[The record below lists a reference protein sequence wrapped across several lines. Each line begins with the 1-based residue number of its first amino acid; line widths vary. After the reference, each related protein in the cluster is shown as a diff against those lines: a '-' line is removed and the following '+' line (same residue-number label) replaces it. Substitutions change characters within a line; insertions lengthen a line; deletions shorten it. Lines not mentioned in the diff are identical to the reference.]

1 MAILIDSKTRLV
13 VQGITGRDG
22 AFHTKQMIAY
32 GTKVVA
38 GVTPGKAGE
47 QVNGVPVYDSCF
59 EAVDAT
65 GANASILFVPA
76 PYAKDAAIEAIE
88 AGIELL
94 VMITERIPFHDCL
107 DIVPYARSKGCRVIG
122 PNCPG
127 ITSAGKAKAG
137 IMPNHIFR
145 PGDVGVIS
153 RSGTLTYEIVNAI
166 TNAGFGETTCIGIGG
181 DPVIG
186 TSMPEA
192 LELLA
197 KDKETKRIVVVGEI
211 GGTTEEETAKRA
223 KRIRKPIYAYVAGR
237 TAPPGKRM
245 GHAGAI
251 ISKGMG
257 TAESKIKSFEAA
269 GVPVAAY
276 PTEIAAL
283 LRRD

>member
-1 MAILIDSKTRLV
+1 
-13 VQGITGRDG
+13 
-22 AFHTKQMIAY
+22 
-32 GTKVVA
+32 
-38 GVTPGKAGE
+38 
-47 QVNGVPVYDSCF
+47 
-59 EAVDAT
+59 
-65 GANASILFVPA
+65 
-76 PYAKDAAIEAIE
+76 
-88 AGIELL
+88 
-94 VMITERIPFHDCL
+94 
-107 DIVPYARSKGCRVIG
+107 
-122 PNCPG
+122 
-127 ITSAGKAKAG
+127 
-137 IMPNHIFR
+137 MPNHIFR

-192 LELLA
+192 LDLLA
-197 KDKETKRIVVVGEI
+197 KDKATKRIVVVGEI
-211 GGTTEEETAKRA
+211 GGTTEEETAKLA

-237 TAPPGKRM
+237 TAPTGKRM

-257 TAESKIKSFEAA
+257 TAESKIKAFEAA

>member
-1 MAILIDSKTRLV
+1 MAVLLDEKPKLI
-13 VQGITGRDG
+13 VQGMTGHRG
-22 AFHTKQMIAY
+22 QFHTEKVLEY

-47 QVNGVPVYDSCF
+47 RVHDVPVYDSCF
-59 EAVDAT
+59 EAVDAA

-88 AGIELL
+88 AGVGLL

-107 DIVPYARSKGCRVIG
+107 DIIPYARAKGCRVIG

-127 ITSAGKAKAG
+127 VTSAGKAKAG
-137 IMPNHIFR
+137 IMPNHIFK

-166 TNAGFGETTCIGIGG
+166 TEAGFGQSTCIGIGG

-197 KDKETKRIVVVGEI
+197 KDRQTKRIVVVGEI
-211 GGTTEEETAKRA
+211 GGTTEEQTADRA
-223 KRIRKPIYAYVAGR
+223 KR
-237 TAPPGKRM
+237 
-245 GHAGAI
+245 
-251 ISKGMG
+251 SKK
-257 TAESKIKSFEAA
+257 A
-269 GVPVAAY
+269 
-276 PTEIAAL
+276 
-283 LRRD
+283 